1 MRLSILLATA
11 LAVALVWAAP
21 ASAATV
27 CDSGNVA
34 TFLAADVAAGCPG
47 GADNPSETNALTVS
61 VNPAGDIVFT
71 DVNDVISDGDGPG
84 GCSASGNSA
93 TCPGTLG
100 FRFDL
105 GAGDDR
111 ATVGAVANG
120 GLTSTAGAGND
131 RLAGG
136 PLGDLLD
143 GGPGDDT
150 VTGGDGRDELHGGD
164 GADALDGGKGD
175 DSLDG
180 GPGPAGGNDNDA
192 ISGGRG
198 EDSVWYLRSANG
210 SVSLDNGGGDGQA
223 GESDNV

>member
-34 TFLAADVAAGCPG
+34 TFLAAGVAVGWTG
-47 GADNPSETNALTVS
+47 GAATPSETNALSVS
-61 VNPAGDIVFT
+61 VAPAGNIVFT
-71 DVNDVISDGDGPG
+71 DANNVISDGDGPG

-111 ATVGAVANG
+111 ATVGVVANG
-120 GLTSTAGAGND
+120 GLTSTGGAGND
-131 RLAGG
+131 RPAGG

-143 GGPGDDT
+143 GGRGDDT

-164 GADALDGGKGD
+164 GADALDGGEGD
-175 DSLDG
+175 DNLDG
-180 GPGPAGGNDNDA
+180 GPGPAGNDNDA

-198 EDSVWYLRSANG
+198 EDSVWYL
-210 SVSLDNGGGDGQA
+210 
-223 GESDNV
+223 